1 MKMKRFQHK
10 VVIVTGGASGIGA
23 TTARLFAEEGAKVVI
38 ADHSDKGREVSRTL
52 NEKGLDS
59 FFVQTDVSN
68 EDAVIRMVGNT
79 VRRYGRL
86 DVLFANAGVASDGP
100 TDQIDYEVWQKTIQV
115 NLSGVFLCNKHAIKQ
130 MLAQGDGGSIVN
142 CGSVHSF
149 VGKARVAA
157 YASAKGG
164 VHMLTR
170 SSAAAYAANGIR
182 VNTVCP
188 GYIETSLIS
197 GLKEEMVRYLQAQ
210 HPIGRMGTT
219 EEVGKAVLF
228 LASEDASFITG
239 ASLLVDGGY
248 TAV

>member
-1 MKMKRFQHK
+1 MRFQHK

-38 ADHSDKGREVSRTL
+38 ADYSDKGREVSRTL

-130 MLAQGDGGSIVN
+130 MLAQGEGGSIVN